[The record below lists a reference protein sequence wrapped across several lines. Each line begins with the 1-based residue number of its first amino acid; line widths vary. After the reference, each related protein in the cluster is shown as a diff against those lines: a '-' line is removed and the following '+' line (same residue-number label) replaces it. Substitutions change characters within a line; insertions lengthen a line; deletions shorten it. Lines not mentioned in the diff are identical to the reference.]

1 MFRNPLEII
10 IIIAVLLIVFG
21 GRGRI
26 SSTMGDLAAGIKNF
40 RKGLKDGDKPDQPPP
55 AQQIIS
61 EPINVTPEKD
71 KAKTTT

>member
-1 MFRNPLEII
+1 MRDPLVII
-10 IIIAVLLIVFG
+10 IVLMVLLVFFG

-26 SSTMGDLAAGIKNF
+26 SSTMGDLASGIKNF
-40 RKGLKDGDKPDQPPP
+40 RKGLKDSDKPDQVPPP
-55 AQQIIS
+55 QVLAN